1 MFRKIIV
8 TVWLKL
14 GCYPRLCCGFSLVH
28 WDAEKHICWNMQ
40 NTVQGCTWVRRR
52 ELCVHACS
60 QAVYQDQHHPGT
72 MLVLHK
78 RFRGFHWCIFCNF
91 FLNQQED
98 PIHPRTFLFWLRCA
112 NVLQRETVL
121 PVNISEWPRL
131 DHDKWEP
138 LDQKLENIQ
147 SILQLWDQG

>member
-1 MFRKIIV
+1 MCFLEKLL
-8 TVWLKL
+8 WL
-14 GCYPRLCCGFSLVH
+14 CGWN
-28 WDAEKHICWNMQ
+28 WDVIPDYAAVSPSCTQTQRNIYVEICEIQ
-40 NTVQGCTWVRRR
+40 HRVAPGSGDVS
-52 ELCVHACS
+52 CVCMP
-60 QAVYQDQHHPGT
+60 AVSQDQHHPET

-112 NVLQRETVL
+112 NALQRQTVL

-131 DHDKWEP
+131 DHVKLEP
-138 LDQKLENIQ
+138 LDPKLENIQ